1 MSTFFVA
8 SHALIERDGKYL
20 ATRRSAL
27 NDYMPLKWDVP
38 GGTVEAGETVEE
50 ALRREVQEETGLE
63 IKIGSLIHVFTI
75 SNPARPTI
83 QIVFE
88 CKYVS
93 GEVKLD
99 PEEHDQFEW
108 LSIEEMKKIDAIAFL
123 DDYLNSDLSE
133 NTPTPLSQEGGT

>member
-1 MSTFFVA
+1 M
-8 SHALIERDGKYL
+8 
-20 ATRRSAL
+20 

-38 GGTVEAGETVEE
+38 GGTVEVGETVEG
-50 ALRREVQEETGLE
+50 ALQREVQEETGLE
-63 IKIGSLIHVFTI
+63 VKIGSPIHVFTVN
-75 SNPARPTI
+75 NPARPTI

-88 CKYVS
+88 CKYIS

-123 DDYLNSDLSE
+123 DDYLK
-133 NTPTPLSQEGGT
+133 